1 MALGQTRYQKL
12 RGEFSSSYKADAF
25 VTGFKMA
32 NFCNLLFV
40 LFSAQKKTVSFYVD
54 DRFSL
59 VYVLV
64 LLV

>member
-1 MALGQTRYQKL
+1 MALGQTRYQKP

-40 LFSAQKKTVSFYVD
+40 LFSAQKKNG
-54 DRFSL
+54 
-59 VYVLV
+59 
-64 LLV
+64 